1 MWREPSATSR
11 VSRDSKGWAASD
23 CSTRGGC
30 GQSRPTTAIA
40 CQNHLVNKRVA
51 AIVEQSWHKVPGGTA
66 ASTVRSLAAVAKR
79 DEWDIVGV
87 SATHLH
93 GPDPLVVP
101 TVDVERIW
109 MNRIAMYESWHRL
122 RRPAIQRTTGPVDI
136 IHATGGVV
144 PPSGGAPI
152 VVTIH
157 DLAFMHRPGHFTRHG
172 VSFMTRSFELTR
184 RDARIVLVPSQTTA
198 DDCVQHGIVPAR
210 IRVAR
215 WGVEPVSV
223 SDEDRVEVAARHHLP
238 SSFVLWVGTAEP
250 RKNLRGLLAA
260 LRSTVHDVP
269 LVLVGPEG
277 WGVDI
282 DDMIAATSR
291 LVLRLGKVSQSDLM
305 VLYNLADVFVYPS
318 LLEGFGMPV
327 LEAMAQLTPVITS
340 SGTAT
345 EEVAG
350 GAAELVDPTDLEAL
364 AAAIDNVLDDGD
376 RRRELVEAGRVR
388 AADMTWDATADA
400 IIAAYNEASA

>member
-1 MWREPSATSR
+1 M
-11 VSRDSKGWAASD
+11 
-23 CSTRGGC
+23 
-30 GQSRPTTAIA
+30 
-40 CQNHLVNKRVA
+40 RVA

-66 ASTVRSLAAVAKR
+66 ASTVRSLAAVAAR
-79 DEWDIVGV
+79 GDWDVVGV
-87 SATHLH
+87 SAFHLR

-101 TVDVERIW
+101 SIAVERIP

-122 RRPAIQRTTGPVDI
+122 RRPAIQRKTGAVDL

-152 VVTIH
+152 VVTVH
-157 DLAFMHRPGHFTRHG
+157 DLAFMHRPGHFTKHG

-184 RDARIVLVPSQTTA
+184 RDARIVLVPSRTTA
-198 DDCVQHGIVPAR
+198 DDCVQHGIMPER

-215 WGVEPVSV
+215 WGVDPVAV
-223 SDEDRVEVAARHHLP
+223 SQDDRAEVASRHRLP
-238 SSFVLWVGTAEP
+238 SNFILWVGTAEP

-260 LRSTVHDVP
+260 LRSTAHDVP

-282 DDMIAATSR
+282 DEMIAAAKYPII
-291 LVLRLGKVSQSDLM
+291 RLGKVSQEDLM
-305 VLYNLADVFVYPS
+305 VLYDLADVFVYPS

-327 LEAMAQLTPVITS
+327 LEAMAQLTPVVTS

-350 GAAELVDPTDLEAL
+350 GAAELADPTDLESI
-364 AAAIDNVLDDGD
+364 AAAIDRVLDDEN
-376 RRRELVEAGRVR
+376 RRSQLVEAGRIR
-388 AADMTWDATADA
+388 ASEMTWDSTAEA
-400 IIAAYNEASA
+400 IIAAYNEASE